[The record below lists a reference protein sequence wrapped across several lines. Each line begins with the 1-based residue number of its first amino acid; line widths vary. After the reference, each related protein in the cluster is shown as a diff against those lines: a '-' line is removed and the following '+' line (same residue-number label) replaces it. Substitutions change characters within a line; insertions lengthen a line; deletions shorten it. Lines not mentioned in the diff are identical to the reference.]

1 LAQEDKQPF
10 IPSQP
15 AWRASVSYSKFAPYE
30 HQQIRLYVWFLCN
43 EEPTR
48 KLQNYVEELS
58 DIGYNC
64 SKEFVRAIFKEWR
77 WSWKKPSNKQLQK
90 YTQENLKRYADYVEW
105 ISEQDLRKL
114 KFADEVHFV
123 SNSVSR
129 RRVLGPIGDNVI
141 VLQGEHFDARASV
154 TCLTSLTGNN
164 TYCNYRTDTNT
175 SEDFLDFVV
184 QAVDAGALTE
194 GDKLIVD
201 NCSVHCSEET
211 LELLVLFLQGVGV
224 DYVLLPAYSPE
235 FNPCEL
241 VFAQTKRYLREHR
254 SRTLPLIDDVAFAFA
269 LVTSENMKKI

>member
-1 LAQEDKQPF
+1 M
-10 IPSQP
+10 PSQDKKEWK
-15 AWRASVSYSKFAPYE
+15 ARRVAAGKYGNIAGTYRARKLFSLSKYCVRYWRKKTSNRLFHPNQHGGHRYSKFAPYE

-129 RRVLGPIGDNVI
+129 RRVLGPIDC
-141 VLQGEHFDARASV
+141 ASRRA
-154 TCLTSLTGNN
+154 
-164 TYCNYRTDTNT
+164 
-175 SEDFLDFVV
+175 F
-184 QAVDAGALTE
+184 
-194 GDKLIVD
+194 
-201 NCSVHCSEET
+201 
-211 LELLVLFLQGVGV
+211 
-224 DYVLLPAYSPE
+224 
-235 FNPCEL
+235 
-241 VFAQTKRYLREHR
+241 
-254 SRTLPLIDDVAFAFA
+254 
-269 LVTSENMKKI
+269 